1 MKNKLFYLVV
11 ALALVML
18 LVGCSSPARSGYG
31 YQPTPQTQPQPQP
44 QPTSPNTVSIE
55 GFQFDPPSITINKGD
70 TVTWIN
76 HDSVSHTV
84 TGTGFD
90 SGSLAKDASFRY
102 TFKDAGTYNYI
113 CSFHASM
120 KGQVIVK

>member
-18 LVGCSSPARSGYG
+18 LGGCSSPVQSGYG
-31 YQPTPQTQPQPQP
+31 NQPTPQTHPQS
-44 QPTSPNTVSIE
+44 TSPDTVSIQN
-55 GFQFDPPSITINKGD
+55 FKFNPMSITINKGD

-76 HDSVSHTV
+76 HDSIAHTA

-90 SGSLAKDASFRY
+90 SGSIADGASFQY

-113 CSFHASM
+113 CSYHPYM

>member
-31 YQPTPQTQPQPQP
+31 YQPTPQPQPQP

-55 GFQFDPPSITINKGD
+55 DFQFDPPSITINKGD